1 MEREKE
7 KEKQDRIQRA
17 QKQKKETI
25 EKIKRK
31 ETQTKITEKLAEIP
45 GNRRK
50 IIEMKIEKERL
61 MELKEGK
68 LKLWNKWR
76 QNKGGK
82 TCFPKFKE
90 KKSQGNLEEKLKKI
104 EKEIEKYR
112 EELKKEGEEKR

>member
-7 KEKQDRIQRA
+7 KEKHDRIQRA
-17 QKQKKETI
+17 QKQKKE
-25 EKIKRK
+25 
-31 ETQTKITEKLAEIP
+31 
-45 GNRRK
+45 

-61 MELKEGK
+61 MELKEAK
-68 LKLWNKWR
+68 LILWNKWT

-82 TCFPKFKE
+82 TSFPKFKE

>member
-1 MEREKE
+1 MDREKE
-7 KEKQDRIQRA
+7 KEKHDRIQRA

-61 MELKEGK
+61 MELKEAK

-76 QNKGGK
+76 QNKGGENML
-82 TCFPKFKE
+82 PKI
-90 KKSQGNLEEKLKKI
+90 QREEKP
-104 EKEIEKYR
+104 
-112 EELKKEGEEKR
+112 GQS